1 MQCQQCGVEL
11 EPNSNLC
18 DQCGRSVPEPQ
29 TGRIS
34 FEGVTNRPTINQN
47 TINVGGMTPHE
58 FSTITGMLAQVL
70 ENKGIAD
77 GVSPDADPASVSE
90 ETREVVKAEEQKVEK
105 ALQVFGAVEEK
116 PAHPTWSSWQQLSK
130 FQAEQVANAPGIIEI
145 RVEGATDT
153 IFVESGKSVRDYAR
167 RRLIDPER
175 WMSPPEKALLQ
186 RGYAM
191 EFRHAVAETKEQ
203 ARAWKGDYLRQY
215 VEQKKRPPLGN
226 ERVPKRANG

>member
-1 MQCQQCGVEL
+1 M
-11 EPNSNLC
+11 
-18 DQCGRSVPEPQ
+18 
-29 TGRIS
+29 
-34 FEGVTNRPTINQN
+34 
-47 TINVGGMTPHE
+47 
-58 FSTITGMLAQVL
+58 
-70 ENKGIAD
+70 
-77 GVSPDADPASVSE
+77 
-90 ETREVVKAEEQKVEK
+90 VKAEEQKVEK

-215 VEQKKRPPLGN
+215 VEQKKSASWQRASSKTCQWITPFSRHNWPEITGTTANLRAQPRHRRTCRPSLPTKSETQAAFAHVTLTQ
-226 ERVPKRANG
+226 RAIVRL